1 MWQQDLLSS
10 YKNLKM
16 WRVSMKHEINVF
28 TDPPLQKIVWITIK
42 SRIRAED
49 ITKLLHEWILGT
61 GNN

>member
-1 MWQQDLLSS
+1 
-10 YKNLKM
+10 
-16 WRVSMKHEINVF
+16 MKHEINVF